1 MRVSVGVAM
10 VVPLAINLSGC
21 LLWLIVDWFSHLL
34 LLLNLVVSIT
44 NLDQRNLLFWKEIKR
59 FIRIIAL
66 REPLCQQ
73 IVLGQ
78 LFWLLDA
85 IWVVN

>member
-10 VVPLAINLSGC
+10 VLLAVSLDGC
-21 LLWLIVDWFSHLL
+21 LLGLIVDWFSHLL

-59 FIRIIAL
+59 FIRIIAHC
-66 REPLCQQ
+66 EPLCEQ
-73 IVLGQ
+73 IALGQ